1 MTFSCGN
8 NVDPT
13 AALLFCSGVVLM
25 NDSLVAIF
33 LIELVL
39 FLFFDINADDFSLM
53 FWLIQIFFVCSLEH
67 MARNIYNMVG
77 RALR

>member
-33 LIELVL
+33 FNRIGAV
-39 FLFFDINADDFSLM
+39 F
-53 FWLIQIFFVCSLEH
+53 IFRH
-67 MARNIYNMVG
+67 QR
-77 RALR
+77 R